1 MKKLLLLL
9 IVIVISSSCTKDLPD
24 GIWIYVDISEVS
36 VSENYYRTNNSNFID
51 EYYNKTISR
60 AKFKN
65 ALITEDPNHA
75 DYIIKLNSITAFT
88 DLRCEYRNGRN
99 YDLRSISV
107 ISKATLYGIS
117 ETWLMKKSG
126 TLTETGELIF
136 DPEYNWLMEN
146 SGTLTE
152 TDELIFDPEYNEY
165 NINESKKNYYDLIS
179 DLAHKNT
186 NCFINKINAYEELY

>member
-75 DYIIKLNSITAFT
+75 DYIIKLNSITAYT
-88 DLRCEYRNGRN
+88 DIRYEYRDRRN
-99 YDLRSISV
+99 YYLKSISV
-107 ISKATLYGIS
+107 SSESTLY
-117 ETWLMKKSG
+117 
-126 TLTETGELIF
+126 
-136 DPEYNWLMEN
+136 DN
-146 SGTLTE
+146 SGTYLMTNSNIY
-152 TDELIFDPEYNEY
+152 TDNDELLFDPEYNEY
-165 NINESKKNYYDLIS
+165 YVNETNKNYYDLIS
-179 DLAHKNT
+179 NSARENT
-186 NCFINKINAYEELY
+186 NSFINKINEYKGF

>member
-9 IVIVISSSCTKDLPD
+9 VVVIISSSCTKDLPD
-24 GIWIYVDISEVS
+24 GVWIYVDISEVS
-36 VSENYYRTNNSNFID
+36 VSENYFWTNNPSFIY
-51 EYYNKTISR
+51 EYYDKTISR

-88 DLRCEYRNGRN
+88 DTRHEYIYGRY

-107 ISKATLYGIS
+107 SSKATLYDN
-117 ETWLMKKSG
+117 SG
-126 TLTETGELIF
+126 T
-136 DPEYNWLMEN
+136 YLMPK

-152 TDELIFDPEYNEY
+152 TDELLYDPEYNEY
-165 NINESKKNYYDLIS
+165 YINESKKNYYDLIS

-186 NCFINKINAYEELY
+186 NCFIKKINAYEEL

>member
-36 VSENYYRTNNSNFID
+36 VSGNYYRSNNSNFIY

-75 DYIIKLNSITAFT
+75 DYIIKLNSITAYT
-88 DLRCEYRNGRN
+88 DIRYEYRDRRN
-99 YDLRSISV
+99 YYLKSISV
-107 ISKATLYGIS
+107 SSESTLY
-117 ETWLMKKSG
+117 
-126 TLTETGELIF
+126 
-136 DPEYNWLMEN
+136 DN
-146 SGTLTE
+146 SGTYLMTNSNTCTE
-152 TDELIFDPEYNEY
+152 NDELLFDPEYNEY
-165 NINESKKNYYDLIS
+165 YINEAKKNYYDLIS
-179 DLAHKNT
+179 NLAHKNT
-186 NCFINKINAYEELY
+186 NCFINKINAYEKL